1 MLAKMISS
9 STASRRISKIIVSSG
24 ERTFLF
30 GQTRSISMATPYKIQ
45 VPVTNTG
52 LWKFRQQDDTANKV
66 SELLQEDLKKHHVFF
81 NQDGFH
87 NHIPHHVLAL
97 YGTGAGPDAIQMAYN
112 ENKNYQRP
120 AKESHESVADEL
132 HSWEY
137 TKKYRGREKHYSDFL
152 LFYQREIE
160 RLGWEAAL
168 NEHLFKGD
176 ERANDMFQRM
186 FAGFLH
192 PIIQLMYGVEWEQ
205 PAIVAEG
212 LAQAAVHKN
221 QLKTFFDEAERRAG
235 ETAETPM
242 PQIAALI
249 EEIRGDRKLAT
260 AAEMGDANKV
270 FDGVMKRAPEEML
283 RIASKV
289 KVLPEELDE
298 RTAEM
303 FHTAFYVAGGAA
315 LRPGKEAKW
324 DFFLIH
330 HTNAAPIFLSFNSKS
345 WISAEIK
352 VRMLEHKIRMDLVQ
366 YAARGCPEP
375 RLDQIRSYRPRDR
388 DQGKE
393 LVSKP
398 SGDNPPPGCARWPT
412 GTDTNWATDLLPR
425 FHSIPDDGHTI
436 KVARALGICHEL
448 SSKYG
453 DKPWIK
459 IKGDYDWLKL
469 VYMLLDGTEHSGTR
483 WVRSAGFEEA
493 WKDIPARD

>member
-1 MLAKMISS
+1 MRPSS
-9 STASRRISKIIVSSG
+9 AASRRISKHIIFSG
-24 ERTFLF
+24 KHTHLL
-30 GQTRSISMATPYKIQ
+30 GQTRSTNMATAYKIQ
-45 VPVTNTG
+45 IPATNTG
-52 LWKFRQQDDTANKV
+52 LWKFKQQDATANKV

-97 YGTGAGPDAIQMAYN
+97 YGTGAGPDAIHRAYN
-112 ENKNYQRP
+112 ENANYQRP
-120 AKESHESVADEL
+120 AKESHASIADEL
-132 HSWEY
+132 HDWEK
-137 TKKYRGREKHYSDFL
+137 TKKYLGKEKHYSDFL

-168 NEHLFKGD
+168 NEYLFKGD

-205 PAIVAEG
+205 PVIVAEG
-212 LAQAAVHKN
+212 LAQAAVHTN
-221 QLKTFFDEAERRAG
+221 QLKDFFDETERRAN
-235 ETAETPM
+235 ETAKTPM
-242 PQIAALI
+242 PQIAELI
-249 EEIRGDRKLAT
+249 EEVRTDQKLAK
-260 AAEMGDANKV
+260 AAEMKDANKI

-283 RIASKV
+283 KIASKV

-303 FHTAFYVAGGAA
+303 FHNAFYVAGGAA
-315 LRPGKEAKW
+315 LHPGKEVKW

-330 HTNAAPIFLSFNSKS
+330 HTNAAPIFLSFNSKP
-345 WISAEIK
+345 WISTENK

-366 YAARGCPEP
+366 YAARGCPQLP
-375 RLDQIRSYRPRDR
+375 LDEVRSYRPRDK

-398 SGDNPPPGCARWPT
+398 S
-412 GTDTNWATDLLPR
+412 DLLPR
-425 FHSIPDDGHTI
+425 FHNIPDDGHTI
-436 KVARALGICHEL
+436 KVVRALAICHEL

-459 IKGDYDWLKL
+459 IKGDDEWLKL
-469 VYMLLDGTEHSGTR
+469 SYMLLDGTEHSETR
-483 WVRSAGFEEA
+483 WVRSAGLEEA